1 MDYPPATAPAS
12 ADTRINRIAN
22 EALMLGRDIV
32 EVAGALEALAATA
45 SEQLK
50 LLRHAQAAAETVQDA
65 NTRVQG
71 GVQHVAR
78 SAETTLGAVEE
89 TVARLRR
96 TGAHAQKVAVWV
108 RGAIQRMAE
117 ATSTLSK
124 VQSENAE
131 IRSIASQ
138 VNILAIN
145 AKIEA
150 ARAGDA
156 GRGFAVVA
164 EAINEL
170 SQKTAAA
177 AEGIGGAVTGLSTW
191 VDTMRGEAEGISDD
205 AAAVIASA
213 SETDAAL
220 GQMVTGLGGTR
231 NAVND
236 IAARADE
243 VQQANAR
250 FGPAFRHMAEGMAAT
265 AQDVQQATQKTR
277 SLIVAGESI
286 VQHAVELGGTIADA
300 RFIERVQQAAREV
313 GQVFEAGV
321 RDGRISLAQ
330 LFDQRYTQ
338 VPGSDPQQVM
348 APFTRFTDSVLPAIQ
363 EAMLAFDPAI
373 VFCAAVDRNGYLPT
387 HNRKFSQPQG
397 ADPVWNAANC
407 RNRRIF
413 NDRVGLRAGQS
424 SAPFVLQIYR
434 RDMGG
439 GKFVLMKDL
448 SAPILVNGRH
458 WGGLRLAYRF

>member
-1 MDYPPATAPAS
+1 MDYPSATASAS
-12 ADTRINRIAN
+12 SEARINRIAN
-22 EALMLGRDIV
+22 EALLLGRDIV
-32 EVAGALEALAATA
+32 EVSGALDALAATA
-45 SEQLK
+45 ADQLK

-71 GVQHVAR
+71 GVLHVAR
-78 SAETTLGAVEE
+78 TAESTLDAVEE
-89 TVARLRR
+89 TVARLRQ
-96 TGAHAQKVAVWV
+96 TGTHAQKVAVWV
-108 RGAIQRMAE
+108 RDAIQRMAE

-177 AEGIGGAVTGLSTW
+177 AEGIGGAVAGLTNW
-191 VDTMRGEAEGISDD
+191 VGTMREEAEGISED
-205 AAAVIASA
+205 AAAVISSA
-213 SETDAAL
+213 SETDSAL
-220 GQMVTGLGGTR
+220 SRMVTGLGGMR
-231 NAVND
+231 AAVND
-236 IAARADE
+236 IAARAEE

-250 FGPAFRHMAEGMAAT
+250 FGPAFIHMAEGMATT
-265 AQDVQQATQKTR
+265 AQEVQQATAKTR

-313 GQVFEAGV
+313 GHLFEAGV
-321 RDGRISLAQ
+321 HDRRIALAQ
-330 LFDQRYTQ
+330 LFDQRYTP
-338 VPGSDPQQVM
+338 VAGSNPPQVM
-348 APFTRFTDSVLPAIQ
+348 APFTRFTDAVLPAVQ
-363 EAMLAFDPAI
+363 EALLGFDPAVI
-373 VFCAAVDRNGYLPT
+373 FCAAVDRNGYLPT

-424 SAPFVLQIYR
+424 TAPFVLQIYR
-434 RDMGG
+434 REMGG
-439 GKFVLMKDL
+439 GRFVLMKDL
-448 SAPILVNGRH
+448 SAPITVNGRH